1 MTKPNQQVRECTS
14 AEAHERLAQAR
25 TFLDVAGMVMSEEP
39 REAHVAAALAVLA
52 GIAAADAICGL
63 NLKKWSRGS
72 DHLEAVALLNT
83 VSGASGALANHLRRL
98 LNQKNAMHYSPKLVT
113 VDEAK
118 IMLRHASAL
127 VDAADSY

>member
-1 MTKPNQQVRECTS
+1 MTKPNQHVKECTS

-98 LNQKNAMHYSPKLVT
+98 LNQKNAVHYSPKLVT

>member
-1 MTKPNQQVRECTS
+1 MTKPNQHVKECTS

-83 VSGASGALANHLRRL
+83 VSGASGALTNHLRRL
-98 LNQKNAMHYSPKLVT
+98 LNQKNAVHYSPKLVT

>member
-1 MTKPNQQVRECTS
+1 
-14 AEAHERLAQAR
+14 
-25 TFLDVAGMVMSEEP
+25 
-39 REAHVAAALAVLA
+39 
-52 GIAAADAICGL
+52 
-63 NLKKWSRGS
+63 
-72 DHLEAVALLNT
+72 
-83 VSGASGALANHLRRL
+83 LRRL

>member
-1 MTKPNQQVRECTS
+1 MTKPNQHVKECTS

-39 REAHVAAALAVLA
+39 REAHVAAALAVMA

-98 LNQKNAMHYSPKLVT
+98 LNQKNAVHYSPKLVT

>member
-1 MTKPNQQVRECTS
+1 MTKPNQHVKECTS

-72 DHLEAVALLNT
+72 DHLQAVALLNT

-98 LNQKNAMHYSPKLVT
+98 LNQKNAVHYSPKLVT

>member
-1 MTKPNQQVRECTS
+1 
-14 AEAHERLAQAR
+14 
-25 TFLDVAGMVMSEEP
+25 MVMSEEP

-52 GIAAADAICGL
+52 GIAAADAMCGL

-72 DHLEAVALLNT
+72 DHLQAVALLNT
-83 VSGASGALANHLRRL
+83 VSGEGGAMANHLRRL
-98 LNQKNAMHYSPKLVT
+98 LNQKNAVHYSPKLVT

-127 VDAADSY
+127 VDAAESY

>member
-1 MTKPNQQVRECTS
+1 MHFR
-14 AEAHERLAQAR
+14 EAHEGLAQAR

-98 LNQKNAMHYSPKLVT
+98 LNQKNAVHYSPKLVT

>member
-1 MTKPNQQVRECTS
+1 MTKPNQHVKECTS